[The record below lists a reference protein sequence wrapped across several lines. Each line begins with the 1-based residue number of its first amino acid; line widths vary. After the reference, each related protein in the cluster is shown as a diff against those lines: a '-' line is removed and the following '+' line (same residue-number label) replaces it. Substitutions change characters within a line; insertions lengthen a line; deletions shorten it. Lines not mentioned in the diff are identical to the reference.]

1 MDMLGN
7 ISCCFDASKDVG
19 ETSIELVVCNCPVT
33 KRCCTRWEQVTYAM
47 AVAFSLMD
55 FIADLLGYVTFVDVV
70 ADPSTIQVY
79 INVWLAFLI
88 ISGIILA
95 SEVLLPLYSIYH
107 TCSCRQDQQTED
119 EGLEK
124 LRRVTRYWNRVNS
137 FTVIL
142 SEDGVIALVRILI
155 AFKSTEAIVDLQS
168 VQGQISA
175 IMAFCI
181 TFFRHCFL
189 IMQIIVKMGKNDIAF
204 WRCPPVSPGYL
215 DRSTKGLFLFYLI
228 ILFISCC
235 ALATTGMSMII
246 SVGAMAIHV
255 EDSSD
260 FLLNTVLLSLSIPG
274 SFAVSIFLVV
284 LTRW

>member
-1 MDMLGN
+1 MDVLGN

-19 ETSIELVVCNCPVT
+19 ETSIELVVCHLPVS
-33 KRCCTRWEQVTYAM
+33 KRCCTRWEQVTYIM
-47 AVAFSLMD
+47 AVAFSCMD
-55 FIADLLGYVTFVDVV
+55 FLADLLGYVTFVDIIE
-70 ADPSTIQVY
+70 DPSSIQVY

-88 ISGIILA
+88 ISGMILL
-95 SEVLLPLYSIYH
+95 SEVMLPLYSIYF
-107 TCSCRQDQQTED
+107 TCKKGYDAED
-119 EGLEK
+119 EHLEK
-124 LRRVTRYWNRVNS
+124 MRRNTRYWNRANS

-168 VQGQISA
+168 GPGRVSA

-181 TFFRHCFL
+181 TFFRHGFL
-189 IMQIIVKMGKNDIAF
+189 LIQIIAKLGRNEITF
-204 WRCPPVSPGYL
+204 WRCPPYSPGTF
-215 DRSTKGLFLFYLI
+215 DRSTKGMYLFYAV
-228 ILFISCC
+228 ILLLSCC
-235 ALATTGMSMII
+235 ALATTGMSMMI
-246 SVGAMAIHV
+246 SMDAITIHV

-274 SFAVSIFLVV
+274 SFLVSAFLIG